1 MMTRDTLFELLLRER
16 FGREFVRQ
24 TAARIAEKGA
34 WSLIYDTATA
44 PHTELP
50 AAVRHRLLLRSAW
63 VLENL
68 WSAHPAHFA
77 PFADRFCRVDF
88 SACTDASARRCMT
101 KIMTSLL
108 RSNLPEPQLLDRIA
122 ESAAAWAVEPAAKP
136 AVRIGCVEILKRV
149 RGRVA
154 WVDGLWD
161 DLIETLGADAPPS
174 IAVRMRKS
182 WRKP

>member
-1 MMTRDTLFELLLRER
+1 MTRDTLFELLLCGR
-16 FGREFVRQ
+16 FGRALVRQ
-24 TAARIAEKGA
+24 TAARIAEEEA

-44 PHTELP
+44 PHAQLP

-63 VLENL
+63 TLENL
-68 WSAHPAHFA
+68 WLEHPDRFK
-77 PFADRFCRVDF
+77 PFADRFCRIDF
-88 SACTDASARRCMT
+88 PVTADASARRCMA
-101 KIMTSLL
+101 KIMTFLL
-108 RSNLPEPQLLDRIA
+108 HAQLPEPQILEQIA

-136 AVRIGCVEILKRV
+136 ALRIWCVEILNCC
-149 RGRVA
+149 RGRVK
-154 WVDGLWD
+154 WVEDLWN